1 VAEEDFR
8 LLEIEVEEVF
18 HLLEKDWK
26 LIQVVDFVVDVEEG
40 ELEEISQL
48 DLLIRFSV
56 DLALKEINE

>member
-8 LLEIEVEEVF
+8 PLEIEVEEVF

-48 DLLIRFSV
+48 DLLIKFSV

>member
-1 VAEEDFR
+1 MAEEDFR
-8 LLEIEVEEVF
+8 PLEIEVEEVF

-48 DLLIRFSV
+48 DLLIKFSV

>member
-1 VAEEDFR
+1 MAEVDFH

>member
-1 VAEEDFR
+1 MAEEDFR

-48 DLLIRFSV
+48 DLLIKFSV